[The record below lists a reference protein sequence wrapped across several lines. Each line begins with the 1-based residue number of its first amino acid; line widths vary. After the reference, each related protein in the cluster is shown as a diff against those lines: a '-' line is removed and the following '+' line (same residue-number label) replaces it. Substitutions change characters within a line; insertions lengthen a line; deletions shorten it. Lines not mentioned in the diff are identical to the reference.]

1 MPELIG
7 AARGFMPEIVTYAQ
21 NFEDVLLRRALQDID
36 DGFYVDV
43 VAFHPSIHSVSWWF
57 YQNGWTGINVEPNEK
72 FFAALACARSRDINL
87 KLAVTGKAGFATLYL
102 CDALSTVREEI
113 AAVHRRNGL
122 DISGAAL
129 VEAITLDQLF
139 EAYVQARTV
148 DFLKLDVEGSEGEI
162 LDAASFE
169 STRPRILV
177 IESTMPDSQESTWQ
191 AWERGLLKK
200 GYLFVWFDGLNR
212 YYVREEDRWRRKC
225 FKVPPNVFD
234 SVRFTPNDP
243 RIKFAEGESV
253 EALRHAIDAA
263 RGQVSALGAE
273 RDALAAK
280 AGTLDG
286 QLLSARA
293 ESDRLASVTG
303 HLERA
308 LSNALERFWKIGS
321 ERDTLIRQKVEAE
334 GELQVAR
341 SGSTRLIAERDR
353 STADRIE
360 VEQELKVARSEIS
373 SLIAERDALAAEKTR
388 LDGELNAIRSANAR
402 LVVEHEQEKSRLRS
416 EIVEARNDDSRLSAE
431 RDRLTVEIARY
442 QIKQQARTEV
452 VAERDRLAAEAA
464 GWFQAAVA
472 AAYIRRFQPQGRARH
487 LKLMITASG
496 RFLRCSISR
505 SRWERGP
512 RTSLALADRA
522 FNSGQWQTAARCYAD
537 VLEHWPNNAAV
548 WVQLGHALK
557 EAGRVADAEP
567 VYRHALQLSPAVGDT
582 HLQLGHALKLQGRA
596 SEAAEAYAA
605 ALRLDPELEHA
616 YAELL
621 ALGWSSRDVENAKA
635 QSLTSDGR
643 SSNAAPRR
651 RFTTLALQR
660 MFQ

>member
-43 VAFHPSIHSVSWWF
+43 GAFHPSIHSVSWWF